1 MTFFGKIRRWLALPN
16 KSCQHIAA
24 ESARA
29 EKTEKAIQ
37 RYDQLLQSTAT
48 NARLQVREPQ
58 VRESQARI
66 RAQS

>member
-16 KSCQHIAA
+16 KSYQHVAA

-29 EKTEKAIQ
+29 EKTEAAIQ

-48 NARLQVREPQ
+48 NARLQVRESQ

-66 RAQS
+66 RTQS

>member
-1 MTFFGKIRRWLALPN
+1 MTFLNRIKRWLALPTN
-16 KSCQHIAA
+16 SCQRIAA

-37 RYDQLLQSTAT
+37 RYDQLLQTTAT
-48 NARLQVREPQ
+48 NARLQMQETQ
-58 VRESQARI
+58 VRESQSRV